1 MAQCFGKL
9 LRSNFRFGRMF
20 CSRTERKAG
29 RLVAP
34 ACDLMEASR
43 RRSRAVHGDA
53 GGRAVFS

>member
-20 CSRTERKAG
+20 CSRTKRKAG

-34 ACDLMEASR
+34 ACDLAC
-43 RRSRAVHGDA
+43 
-53 GGRAVFS
+53 

>member
-29 RLVAP
+29 GSSRLPAIWLAELRSCVGKLLVA
-34 ACDLMEASR
+34 S
-43 RRSRAVHGDA
+43 
-53 GGRAVFS
+53 

>member
-20 CSRTERKAG
+20 SSRTERKAG

-34 ACDLMEASR
+34 VCDLAC
-43 RRSRAVHGDA
+43 
-53 GGRAVFS
+53 

>member
-34 ACDLMEASR
+34 WLAELRSCVGKLLVAS
-43 RRSRAVHGDA
+43 
-53 GGRAVFS
+53 